1 MTQYPRKGDFR
12 VLKSK
17 NIPGERI
24 PLDTPKGLRLRRS
37 FVKSVSIYPG
47 SAPGVCVYV
56 HVVVWLK
63 FYFPLFW
70 GMVIY
75 DNEFKKK
82 NIGVSLL
89 WSPIRKSRVKALI
102 KLRIFS
108 EHLLGNNLKLQA
120 NFEHYF

>member
-1 MTQYPRKGDFR
+1 MVQFYPWF
-12 VLKSK
+12 
-17 NIPGERI
+17 
-24 PLDTPKGLRLRRS
+24 
-37 FVKSVSIYPG
+37 
-47 SAPGVCVYV
+47 
-56 HVVVWLK
+56 K

-75 DNEFKKK
+75 DNELKKK
-82 NIGVSLL
+82 KHIGVSLL